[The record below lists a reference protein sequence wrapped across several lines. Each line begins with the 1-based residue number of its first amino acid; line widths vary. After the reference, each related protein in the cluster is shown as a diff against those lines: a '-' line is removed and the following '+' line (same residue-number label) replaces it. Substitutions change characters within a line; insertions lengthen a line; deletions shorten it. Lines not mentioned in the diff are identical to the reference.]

1 MTVYEEIIIEVAE
14 MEGYD
19 ITDNDMM
26 KYYEDKITQ
35 KIKSFQNRIKN

>member
-26 KYYEDKITQ
+26 KYHEDKITQ